1 MGGSIPDS
9 MGQLTNLIKL
19 RLNYN
24 QLTGSIPDSMGQL
37 TNLIKLELNNNQLTG
52 SIPDW
57 MGQLTN
63 LKELELNNNQLTGS
77 IPDWM
82 GQLTN
87 LKELWLNNNQ
97 LTGSI
102 PDSMGQLTN
111 LKELRLNSNQLTGSI
126 PDSMGQLTNLQVL
139 YLNNNQL
146 TGDIPLQMLAL
157 RCGSVNISDNYL
169 VHHDNTPKHWEQ
181 VKAFQNLSELK
192 KPAVE
197 IPQAVLSLLQL
208 GNLHEQHTRLLQSLQ
223 GIPTKRE
230 EWNAQG
236 IPIGFPDNSVWQS
249 VSRDLQDLSGRAKEA
264 RQEYAH
270 TTQRIQELQQ
280 ELVEL
285 QAKEAEWAPWQ
296 DTLEHLE
303 QNSTTWLKTSQ
314 ALAQMELKI
323 SSQSVEEFTHHIMS
337 TPSCGALDEPTEA
350 FSSMQE
356 GAWPIILRSAGFSDS
371 ARQLMH
377 DMQQTLYGE
386 IDTSSLSMEERLD
399 LRYLKSMV
407 MHDSIPFVHPFHHR
421 HEVNQRLRDQD
432 EKAPAIRFQATHEC
446 VVCDCGTPAQ
456 LVNLLKE
463 WKSPLARLDWQ
474 AHAING
480 PRLINI
486 KSADLLEMFHLAPR
500 ENAVMMKAIKACKKK
515 HNS

>member
-1 MGGSIPDS
+1 MGGPIPYS
-9 MGQLTNLIKL
+9 MGQLTNLQG
-19 RLNYN
+19 LNLHYN
-24 QLTGSIPDSMGQL
+24 KLTGSIPDSMGQL
-37 TNLIKLELNNNQLTG
+37 TNLRELCLE
-52 SIPDW
+52 
-57 MGQLTN
+57 
-63 LKELELNNNQLTGS
+63 
-77 IPDWM
+77 
-82 GQLTN
+82 
-87 LKELWLNNNQ
+87 
-97 LTGSI
+97 
-102 PDSMGQLTN
+102 
-111 LKELRLNSNQLTGSI
+111 SNQLTGSI
-126 PDSMGQLTNLQVL
+126 PDSMGQLTNLQ
-139 YLNNNQL
+139 YLHLGSNQLTGSIPDSMGQLTNLTQLCLDDNQLTGSIPDSIGQLTNLKLLWLHNNQL
-146 TGDIPLQMLAL
+146 TGDIPLEMLAL
-157 RCGSVNISDNYL
+157 LCGSVNISDNYL
-169 VHHDNTPKHWEQ
+169 VHHDNIPKQWKQE
-181 VKAFQNLSELK
+181 KAFQNLSELK
-192 KPAVE
+192 KPAVD
-197 IPQAVLSLLQL
+197 IPQAVPQAVLSLLQL
-208 GNLHEQHTRLLQSLQ
+208 ENLHEQHTRLLQSLQ

-323 SSQSVEEFTHHIMS
+323 SSQSVEEFTRHIMS
-337 TPSCGALDEPTEA
+337 TPSCDALDEPTEA

-421 HEVNQRLRDQD
+421 HEVNQRLRDED

-446 VVCDCGTPAQ
+446 LVCECGTPVQ

-480 PRLINI
+480 PRLIKI
-486 KSADLLEMFHLAPR
+486 SSADLLEMFHLAPR
-500 ENAVMMKAIKACKKK
+500 ENAIMMKAIKACKKK
-515 HNS
+515 HNSQFLDDE